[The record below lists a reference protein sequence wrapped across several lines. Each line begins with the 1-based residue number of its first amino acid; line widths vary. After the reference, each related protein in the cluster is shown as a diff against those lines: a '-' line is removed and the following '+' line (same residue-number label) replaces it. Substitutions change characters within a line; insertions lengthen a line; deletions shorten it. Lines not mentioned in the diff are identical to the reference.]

1 MTYTQSILD
10 TVRGAMGLVA
20 DDTSFDSELII
31 HINSNLATL
40 YQNGVGLPITVEDST
55 ALWSDLKDESK
66 NNDMFEQIKTYIF
79 LRTKLLFDPP
89 PPSTAKY
96 MDEAATELLWR
107 LRCHYDVPT
116 T

>member
-1 MTYTQSILD
+1 MAYTQSILD
-10 TVRGAMGLVA
+10 TVRGAMGLVE
-20 DDTSFDSELII
+20 DDSSFDSELII

-40 YQNGVGLPITVEDST
+40 YQNGVGLPIVVEDST

-89 PPSTAKY
+89 SPSTAKY
-96 MDEAATELLWR
+96 MDAAATELLWR

>member
-1 MTYTQSILD
+1 MVQTQSILD
-10 TVRGAMGLVA
+10 TVRGAIGLVA

-31 HINSNLATL
+31 HINSNLSTL
-40 YQNGVGLPITVEDST
+40 YQNGVGLPIVVEDST
-55 ALWSDLKDESK
+55 ALWSDLKDDSK

-96 MDEAATELLWR
+96 MDAAATELLWR

>member
-1 MTYTQSILD
+1 MAYTQSILD
-10 TVRGAMGLVA
+10 TVRGAMGLVE

-55 ALWSDLKDESK
+55 ALWSELKDESK

-96 MDEAATELLWR
+96 MDESATELLWR

>member
-1 MTYTQSILD
+1 MSYTQSILD
-10 TVRGAMGLVA
+10 TVRGAMGLVE
-20 DDTSFDSELII
+20 DDSSFDPELII
-31 HINSNLATL
+31 HINSHLATL
-40 YQNGVGLPITVEDST
+40 YQNGVGLPIVVEDST

-89 PPSTAKY
+89 PPTTAKY

>member
-1 MTYTQSILD
+1 MVQTQSILD
-10 TVRGAMGLVA
+10 TVRGAIGLVA

-31 HINSNLATL
+31 HINSHLATL
-40 YQNGVGLPITVEDST
+40 YQNGVVLPIVVEDST
-55 ALWSDLKDESK
+55 ALWSELKDESK

-89 PPSTAKY
+89 PPKTANY
-96 MDEAATELLWR
+96 MDAAATELLWR

>member
-1 MTYTQSILD
+1 MSYTQSILD
-10 TVRGAMGLVA
+10 TVRGAMGLVE
-20 DDTSFDSELII
+20 DDSSFDSELII
-31 HINSNLATL
+31 HINSNLSTL
-40 YQNGVGLPITVEDST
+40 YQNGVGLPIVVEDST
-55 ALWSDLKDESK
+55 ALWSDLKDDSK

-89 PPSTAKY
+89 PPKTANY
-96 MDEAATELLWR
+96 MDAAATELLWR

>member
-1 MTYTQSILD
+1 MTQTQSILD
-10 TVRGAMGLVA
+10 TVRGAIGLVA

-40 YQNGVGLPITVEDST
+40 YQNGVGLPIVVEDST

-89 PPSTAKY
+89 PPKTANY
-96 MDEAATELLWR
+96 MDAAATELLWR

>member
-1 MTYTQSILD
+1 MSYTQSILD
-10 TVRGAMGLVA
+10 TVRGAMGLVE
-20 DDTSFDSELII
+20 DDSSFDHELII
-31 HINSNLATL
+31 HINSHLATL
-40 YQNGVGLPITVEDST
+40 YQNGVVLPITVKDSGT
-55 ALWSDLKDESK
+55 LWSELKDESK

-89 PPSTAKY
+89 PPKTANY
-96 MDEAATELLWR
+96 MNEAATELLWR